1 MVQQESV
8 RLELDNT
15 IEIVYSDTIP
25 SHVEPQSVR
34 NSKDEVIAIAMEE
47 LNRLFGPEIAA
58 EHYSL
63 RVTYFEP
70 KEYIRQNPE
79 KFTDPENWRGG
90 YSTDILDETG
100 RKVDSSELI
109 VRHYLVQ
116 QFGEDMA
123 FGINIEIKNGELIL
137 TDQSGIP
144 IESDFVKDKF
154 KK

>member
-1 MVQQESV
+1 M
-8 RLELDNT
+8 DNE

-25 SHVEPQSVR
+25 TYVEPLSVR
-34 NSKDEVIAIAMEE
+34 NSKEEVIATATEE
-47 LNRLFGPEIAA
+47 LNKLFGPEVAA
-58 EHYSL
+58 EHYTV

-79 KFTDPENWRGG
+79 KYTDPESWRGG
-90 YSTDILDETG
+90 YSTDILDING
-100 RKVDSSELI
+100 RKVDSSELV

-116 QFGEDMA
+116 QYGEDMA
-123 FGINIEIKNGELIL
+123 FGINIEFKNGELAL

-144 IESDFVKDKF
+144 IESDFIKDKL

>member
-8 RLELDNT
+8 TKLDNK

-25 SHVEPQSVR
+25 TYVEPQSVR
-34 NSKDEVIAIAMEE
+34 NSKEEVIATATKE
-47 LNRLFGPEIAA
+47 LNNLFGSEVAA

-79 KFTDPENWRGG
+79 KFTDPESWRGG

-100 RKVDSSELI
+100 RKVDSSELA
-109 VRHYLVQ
+109 VRYYLVQ
-116 QFGEDMA
+116 QFGAEEA
-123 FGINIEIKNGELIL
+123 FKIKVEIKDNKIVLTNAKGEI
-137 TDQSGIP
+137 IP
-144 IESDFVKDKF
+144 NDIIKNLAK
-154 KK
+154 